1 VGSIYPRKNKLWI
14 RFKGADGAWT
24 QSKTPF
30 HLGEDDGARKLLKR
44 VESKIAAGAE
54 VQGTDA
60 GPLTLAVYARKW
72 NEERSKL
79 GLADWKNDE
88 ARLSH
93 HVLPRLG
100 SMPIDEIR
108 PRHLADLFR
117 RLRGV
122 GKLAPKTI
130 RNIYSAVMA
139 LFRDAQLADLIET
152 SPCILTKYQLGE
164 NVDKDLA
171 WRPTAI
177 YTRAELE
184 MLIADERIPWDRQV
198 LYGLEGIAG
207 LRHGEAAGL
216 RWSDYDSTL
225 KPLGRLSVW
234 NSYATGRTKTK
245 RARYMPVHP
254 TLGAM
259 LAEWRLKG
267 WVEMMGRVP
276 KPEDLIVPMQEGP
289 RVELGKMRS
298 KNDSYKRLCTDLGEL
313 GLRHRRGQRPPP
325 HHDLAHA
332 HRRRPQ
338 GPPRALHAHPA
349 QAEHHRRLH
358 GVPVGIAVR
367 GGREAQD
374 PAGGSGRGHPTPARR
389 QRGRLE
395 RRGRRRREGAG
406 RCGDRFLNDSR
417 SACYTAC
424 YTERES

>member
-54 VQGTDA
+54 VQGSDA
-60 GPLTLAVYARKW
+60 GPLTLAIYARKW

-88 ARLSH
+88 ARLLN

-108 PRHLADLFR
+108 PRHLADVFR
-117 RLRGV
+117 RLRGI

-184 MLIADERIPWDRQV
+184 MLIADARIPWDRQV

-267 WVEMMGRVP
+267 WVEMIGRVP
-276 KPEDLIVPMQEGP
+276 KPEDLIVPMPEGP

-298 KNDSYKRLCTDLGEL
+298 KNDSYKRLCTDLVEL
-313 GLRHRRGQRPPP
+313 GLRHRRGQ
-325 HHDLAHA
+325 DL
-332 HRRRPQ
+332 RRTMISLTRTDGARKDLLELCTHTPRNSART
-338 GPPRALHAHPA
+338 PRASRAPSTST
-349 QAEHHRRLH
+349 RSS
-358 GVPVGIAVR
+358 R
-367 GGREAQD
+367 GNRF
-374 PAGGSGRGHPTPARR
+374 
-389 QRGRLE
+389 
-395 RRGRRRREGAG
+395 AG
-406 RCGDRFLNDSR
+406 RWRSSGSTAR
-417 SACYTAC
+417 SAGRSSPSDGRSTRTSRAARTTARGS
-424 YTERES
+424 TRVRWPQKPQ